1 MRHKKRH
8 VKLSV
13 SQSALCETF
22 VGKMSQKEKGE
33 EMSSQDANSIQKR
46 LSILSDDEIE
56 ALYGRPHFTHEEQLQ
71 YFALFPAEKELLH
84 ELRSVHSQTYFILQ
98 LGYFKA
104 KHLFFIFEFH
114 EVKEDLQSILDQ
126 HFPQTP
132 IDDLSTINKRTNL
145 RQRRFILNFFNYRS
159 CDTQERQK
167 LEMRAR
173 FAARVSSKPIYVFRE
188 LMNTLTEQRIVAPGY
203 SSMQD
208 IVSNALT
215 YEQNRLITI
224 VSKQLEGTDRIAL
237 NALLDDSPG
246 LYEITLLKHEA
257 RDFRLG
263 EIKREIDRGEQIRP
277 LYHLAQKLLPA
288 LDISNESIK
297 YYASLVT
304 YYSVFRL
311 KQLDE
316 QIVYLYLLCF
326 MYHRY
331 QRLNDNLLKCLNF
344 KIRGYLDEAKDT
356 AKERIYE
363 FQIESNQN
371 LKKAGRVLK
380 LFTDDTIAE
389 DTPFQDVQAQ
399 AFTILDRQQ
408 LDFIA
413 DQITTKISFDET
425 AFQWEQIDKLAQQ
438 FKRNLRLILS
448 PVDLAAAQTNNPLI
462 EATHFLKKAFQ
473 EGKPLGQYAPNV
485 VPTRFIPDQTK
496 RYLYGQDKDGQRHLH
511 PDRYEFLIYRLLRNG
526 LEAGDI
532 FCRDSVHF
540 RSFEDDLIGD
550 EQWQKKDELLTETG
564 LTILKQS
571 GHEHLAML
579 EQLLEERIATVNQR
593 ISSGENEHVH
603 LKNQGKK
610 SRWTLH
616 YPRSSD
622 PINHPFFDTL
632 RQVEIGNV
640 LHFVNQKCHFMD
652 AFTHVVGR
660 YAKQDADDRVIAAN
674 LVAWGTNMGLGKMGE
689 ISDMPYH
696 ILATASDN
704 FIRLET
710 LREANDRISNAT
722 ADLSIFQHYDIGDV
736 LHSSSDGQKFE
747 TQIHTI
753 NARYSPKYFGLK
765 KGIVAYT
772 LVANHIPVNAQIIGA
787 NEHESHFVFDIL
799 YNNTSQVQ
807 PQIHSTDTHGTN
819 EVNFAL
825 LHLFGYQF
833 APRYQD
839 IYGKVTKSLYGFKH
853 PSQYGDLLIKPIRK
867 ANSNLILDEWENFQ
881 RIMLSLALKTTTQ
894 SILVSKLSAFP
905 RKNKTKRALWEYD
918 NIIRSLYLLDYIDSP
933 PLRQNVQRAL
943 NRGENYHQLRRAV
956 SYANFGKLRFK
967 TEYEQQIWN
976 ECSRLIANCII
987 HYNATI
993 LSTLL
998 ERKENNG
1005 DAQAAALIKLISPVA
1020 WQHINLQ
1027 GRYEFGKQPDEIS
1040 IDAIIQ
1046 ALDRTLTPIT
1056 NSIP

>member
-1 MRHKKRH
+1 MEGQTE
-8 VKLSV
+8 STP
-13 SQSALCETF
+13 Q
-22 VGKMSQKEKGE
+22 Q
-33 EMSSQDANSIQKR
+33 R
-46 LSILSDDEIE
+46 LQILGDDEID
-56 ALYGRPHFTHEEQLQ
+56 ALYGRPDFTHEERVE
-71 YFALFPAEKELLH
+71 YFAISPNEKVVMEQLH
-84 ELRSVHSQTYFILQ
+84 SIKSHIFFILQ

-104 KHLFFIFEFH
+104 CHRFFVFSLY
-114 EVKEDLQSILDQ
+114 EVEEDAKYIQAQ
-126 HFPQTP
+126 YFPNFLLADFDITKV
-132 IDDLSTINKRTNL
+132 TRL
-145 RQRRFILNFFNYRS
+145 RQRQLILDLFNYRT
-159 CDTQERQK
+159 CDAKERQK
-167 LEMRAR
+167 LAEKAR
-173 FAARVSSKPIYVFRE
+173 FAARVCSKPIYVFRE
-188 LMNTLTEQRIVAPGY
+188 LMNTLTEQRIVVPGY
-203 SSMQD
+203 SSMQT
-208 IVSNALT
+208 IVGNALT
-215 YEQNRLITI
+215 YEQNRLIAI
-224 VSKQLEGTDRIAL
+224 VGDQLDDTDKTAL
-237 NALLDDSPG
+237 ETLLDDSPG
-246 LYEITLLKHEA
+246 LYEITLLKREP
-257 RDFRLG
+257 RDFSLG
-263 EIKREIDRGEQIRP
+263 EIRREIDRGEQIRP

-311 KQLDE
+311 KQIDE
-316 QIVYLYLLCF
+316 QIVLLYLLCF

-331 QRLNDNLLKCLNF
+331 QQLNDNLLKYLIY
-344 KIRGYLDEAKDT
+344 KIRGYFDEAKNA
-356 AKERIYE
+356 AKECIYE
-363 FQIESNQN
+363 YRMESNQT
-371 LKKAGRVLK
+371 LQKAGRVLK
-380 LFTDDTIAE
+380 LFTDETIAE
-389 DTPFQDVQAQ
+389 DTPFLDVQAK
-399 AFTILDRQQ
+399 AFAILDRQQ

-413 DQITTKISFDET
+413 DQLTTHISFDET
-425 AFQWEQIDKLAQQ
+425 AFQWEHIDKLAHQ

-579 EQLLEERIATVNQR
+579 EQLLEERITAVNQR
-593 ISSGENEHVH
+593 ISSGENEHVQ

-610 SRWTLH
+610 SRWTLQ

-632 RQVEIGNV
+632 RQVDIGNV

-807 PQIHSTDTHGTN
+807 SQIHSTDTHGTN
-819 EVNFAL
+819 EVNFAI

-867 ANSNLILDEWENFQ
+867 ANTNLILDEWENFQ
-881 RIMLSLALKTTTQ
+881 RFMLSLALKTTTQ
-894 SILVSKLSAFP
+894 SIIVSKLSAYP

-943 NRGENYHQLRRAV
+943 NRALGAPENYHQLRRAV

-998 ERKENNG
+998 ELKEKSG
-1005 DAQAAALIKLISPVA
+1005 DAQAAALLKQISPVA

-1027 GRYEFGKQPDEIS
+1027 GRYEFSRHPDAINV
-1040 IDAIIQ
+1040 DAIIQ
-1046 ALDRTLTPIT
+1046 ELSHRLSHI
-1056 NSIP
+1056 N